1 MRVRVPPRTPIL
13 NIFNNSLPVINIGRL
28 LFLIIKERKFMSA
41 LLDAIFLLA
50 ILGAF
55 ALLRSGIA
63 LIIGVAFLCL
73 LMGGC

>member
-1 MRVRVPPRTPIL
+1 M
-13 NIFNNSLPVINIGRL
+13 SD
-28 LFLIIKERKFMSA
+28 LF
-41 LLDAIFLLA
+41 DAIFLLA

-55 ALLRSGIA
+55 AVLRSGIA

>member
-1 MRVRVPPRTPIL
+1 MGDLL
-13 NIFNNSLPVINIGRL
+13 NVIFI
-28 LFLIIKERKFMSA
+28 
-41 LLDAIFLLA
+41 LA

-55 ALLRSGIA
+55 AVLRSGIS

>member
-1 MRVRVPPRTPIL
+1 
-13 NIFNNSLPVINIGRL
+13 
-28 LFLIIKERKFMSA
+28 MSA

-55 ALLRSGIA
+55 AVLRSGIA